1 MEEVLPAMQVTVKQ
15 KRGKTVTF
23 LVTLPLSH
31 HYAKKNQKF
40 EEVVKYSRAS
50 NSSIKGGKGVLLQI
64 AIIPSD
70 QNAHRVLPASASVHG
85 LLPSVPR
92 DEQ

>member
-1 MEEVLPAMQVTVKQ
+1 MQGTVKQ
-15 KRGKTVTF
+15 KGEKQAPLTF

-50 NSSIKGGKGVLLQI
+50 NASIKGGKGVLLQI

-70 QNAHRVLPASASVHG
+70 QNAHTGLPASASVLG

-92 DEQ
+92 DDQ

>member
-1 MEEVLPAMQVTVKQ
+1 MQVTLKQ
-15 KRGKTVTF
+15 KGGKQSPLTF
-23 LVTLPLSH
+23 LVALPLSH

-40 EEVVKYSRAS
+40 EEIVKCSRAS

-70 QNAHRVLPASASVHG
+70 QNAHTELPASASVPG

-92 DEQ
+92 DDQ

>member
-1 MEEVLPAMQVTVKQ
+1 MDMSLSKLWE
-15 KRGKTVTF
+15 
-23 LVTLPLSH
+23 LVNERKALLTSVH
-31 HYAKKNQKF
+31 WQNQKF

-50 NSSIKGGKGVLLQI
+50 NASIKGGKGVLLQI

-70 QNAHRVLPASASVHG
+70 QNAHTGLPASASVLG

-92 DEQ
+92 DDQ